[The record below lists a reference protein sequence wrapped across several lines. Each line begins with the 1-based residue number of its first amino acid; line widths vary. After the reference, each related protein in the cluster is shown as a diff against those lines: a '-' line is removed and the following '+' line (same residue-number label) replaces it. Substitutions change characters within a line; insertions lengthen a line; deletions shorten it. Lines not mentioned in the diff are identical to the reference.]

1 MASANTKHTIIF
13 DRESRR
19 LLERIAKALEV
30 ANDQNKVVVNAL
42 VVDND
47 AFATIVEEEVEDDS
61 H

>member
-1 MASANTKHTIIF
+1 MASANVKYTIIF

-30 ANDQNKVVVNAL
+30 ANAQNKVVVDSF
-42 VVDND
+42 VFPQDD
-47 AFATIVEEEVEDDS
+47 IVEEEVEDDS